1 MQSEFRRVSAEVGA
15 EYVVAS
21 PDWIDHSEPSKAVGK
36 VVTWAVEEIAVKQY
50 PNSIVF
56 LLEGDMFPVAPFSP
70 STFLKGYDIAG
81 TPQQR
86 VHDET
91 GFMLRYLWVGILLLD
106 MANLPNKHLLNMEQI
121 EYKVRFP
128 SNEHVA
134 RA

>member
-1 MQSEFRRVSAEVGA
+1 VSAEVGA
-15 EYVVAS
+15 ASVLPS
-21 PDWIDHSEPSKAVGK
+21 PDWIDYSQPSKAVGQI
-36 VVTWAVEEIAVKQY
+36 VTWAVKEIAVKQY

-86 VHDET
+86 EHAET
-91 GFMLRYLWVGILLLD
+91 GFILRYLWVGILLLD
-106 MANLPNKHLLNMEQI
+106 MASLPNKHLLNMEQI

-128 SNEHVA
+128 
-134 RA
+134 